1 MTGRTI
7 LPVVLSGGAGTRL
20 WPLSRSTYPKQLLAL
35 NGETSLLQQTV
46 ERAMS
51 CEGFVAPL
59 VVSNQ
64 EQRFILADQLQEMGI
79 DGIRIVLEPV
89 GRNTAPAIAAACLIA
104 EQGEHDFMVVLPSDH
119 AITKADGFRTAMATA
134 VEAAARS
141 DCIVTI
147 GVRPDAPETGYGYIK
162 HGAPLDGMPGCY
174 KVEAFVEKPDLERA
188 KQFLADGGY
197 EWNSGMF
204 VFPTRKML
212 NELERHAP
220 DVLKACR
227 KALDAAQEDLDFLRL
242 DETGFAEAPSIS
254 IDYAVMEKTPDRV
267 TVQADLGWSDLGSF
281 EALWKLS
288 ARNAEGNA
296 LIGDVVARDTSGTYV
311 RADKRLVAVQGVKD
325 LVVIDTADAVLVAD
339 RTKVQD
345 VGALVKEMAA
355 SGRNEPLSHLRV
367 RRPWGYYEPIDAGP
381 GYQVKHIC
389 VFPGKRLSLQKHFH
403 RAEHWVVVE
412 GEAVVTRGEDTFVLE
427 ADQSTYIPAETVH
440 RLENKTDTPM
450 RLIEVQSGAILSEDD
465 IVRLEDDFGRG
476 SPD

>member
-20 WPLSRSTYPKQLLAL
+20 WPLSRSTYPKQLLPL

-46 ERAMS
+46 ERAVS
-51 CEGFVAPL
+51 CDGFVAPL
-59 VVSNQ
+59 VISNQ
-64 EQRFILADQLQEMGI
+64 EQRFILADQLQELGI
-79 DGIRIVLEPV
+79 EGLRIVLEPV

-104 EQGEHDFMVVLPSDH
+104 EKASHDFAVVLPSDH
-119 AITKADGFRTAMATA
+119 AINNVEGFRRAMATA

-162 HGAPLDGMPGCY
+162 HAEPLDGMPGCY
-174 KVEAFVEKPDLERA
+174 RVEAFVEKPDLQTA

-220 DVLKACR
+220 EVLRACR
-227 KALDAAQEDLDFLRL
+227 KALDAAKEDLDFLRL
-242 DETGFAEAPSIS
+242 DEAAFSQAPSIS
-254 IDYAVMEKTPDRV
+254 IDYAVMEKTADRV

-288 ARNAEGNA
+288 PRNEQGNA
-296 LIGDVVARDTSGTYV
+296 LIGDVVARDTCGTYV

-325 LVVIDTADAVLVAD
+325 LVIIDTPDAVLVAD
-339 RTKVQD
+339 RSKVQD

-355 SGRNEPLSHLRV
+355 DGRDEAQSHLRV
-367 RRPWGYYEPIDAGP
+367 RRPWGYYEPIDAGD
-381 GYQVKHIC
+381 GFQVKHIC

-412 GEAVVTRGEDTFVLE
+412 GEAVVTRGEDTFVLGV
-427 ADQSTYIPAETVH
+427 DQSTYIPAETVH

-450 RLIEVQSGAILSEDD
+450 RLIEVQSGRILSEED
-465 IVRLEDDFGRG
+465 IVRLEDDFGR
-476 SPD
+476 SSD